1 MKKLFI
7 VTVSL
12 VVTIVTLLFFILN
25 STYLFDKILKSIAP
39 KYNISYKSIS
49 GNVIDGIS
57 VEDIR
62 YKENSLIKTLKIK
75 INTYALLRGSITVSK
90 FHIKDLNTTAIGK
103 LADDFASTNS
113 TKDTT
118 KKSQGLP
125 TIPLILEIRDIYIS
139 LLPFRY
145 QTFDIKKEILSIELI
160 RYTPI
165 LGIRIKGLKEI
176 ADTNIGRLKIEG
188 GYNNQDIELNSVEL
202 ADINIDTIMLLGKS
216 TKTKDT
222 NNTQSSSN
230 SNQNSNSPYQNLL
243 PKSLVIDSI
252 KADILPYR
260 YKKLY
265 AKEIL
270 VNGKE
275 LNIDL
280 KSKKI
285 ISGIIVL
292 DLLSNLGRAKF
303 NILEDGGNLRVKELS
318 VTDVYV
324 STILN
329 MLKKNS
335 SDRGNN
341 TAQKTTTETNTTNTK
356 IPFLPPKLGIDS
368 INIELKPDMVEGIK
382 YTQARLNLKDILID
396 FKDKSITGRLFQTKL
411 NSNIAKVD
419 MEASLD
425 RDTLNINNID
435 ISNIDTDAIIKLLD
449 KNSSKTKNSSRK
461 DDEKRVKNSYALPPF
476 APHNISVKSMNIG
489 VKPTKTDIIDIKG
502 LNLFGKDILFDI
514 QKAGFKRGD
523 LNLKIDSNIT
533 KVSIKAKLKRL
544 SLTIPNDGKSKIYI
558 KQSLYDR
565 YNIPLNSKG
574 LGLIGVTGNIDKK
587 SATIKLWTRGKNILK
602 NSDKNSSFNIDIKLS
617 QLLIHYK
624 YKNSQFKIVNKTEL
638 STPYTPKTILTATAT
653 GSTKDINSIR
663 WYGNILIP
671 AIKQLPKDIKSF
683 VTPVKIDFKGTAKK
697 ILAKLHTPKID
708 GSFAS
713 KDMKKGILKIYTPK
727 YIKLSRYLKKLPK
740 KLKTSKVKIKAVI
753 PIDFKNTKDLQ
764 ADIKVISNLANI
776 DSTVAYKEGL
786 KLKSKM
792 TLPKN
797 SLLKS
802 FDKNINFD
810 AITPLDVDI
819 TQTKEKKTDK
829 IYIKVGSR
837 IFKSGISYN
846 IKSGDITGQINLAD
860 TKIDILG
867 NSNKKVYAKL
877 KSKSLQ
883 ELIKSVSKVYKIKNP
898 PSIGG
903 DLAVNIEMDRES
915 NTTTLKLD
923 SKKLVTDTKG
933 SSKPIKDIHLSLG
946 FDGSRGLLLI
956 KNYSAILSDIKIFA
970 NKESKI
976 AIGKERVDIKE
987 FWINDTLKING
998 EYDIKNAK
1006 GIIYAKSNKF
1016 HIEHENANID
1026 VSIDSTTKIDKQ
1038 KIDSRG
1044 KVVILG
1050 GKVYYNIS
1058 KKRYAT
1064 DDDIIIVQHMKKKQD
1079 SFFEKN
1085 VQLSYY
1091 IESKK
1096 PLLFK
1101 QKNVNIKLK
1110 PQLSIIKSY
1119 LSPLQMTGSIDL
1131 LKGGYYKF
1139 ENKKFVLKKSAI
1151 YFTGNPTA
1159 PMLNIRLEYRRYGT
1173 VIWITVSGLA
1183 TEPALNFSS
1192 SPSMTRDQILSFI
1205 LFDNKNSSSNSE
1217 NMLSMVGSGLA
1228 KSILGNLGL
1237 KVDTLVLSQN
1247 GFEIGKKISDKIS
1260 VIYDQE
1266 DESKIIIRIEH
1277 SSKVETDISV
1287 GQDSQ
1292 SVDII
1297 YRREF

>member
-12 VVTIVTLLFFILN
+12 LITIVTLLFFTLN

-90 FHIKDLNTTAIGK
+90 FHIKDLNTTAIEK
-103 LADDFASTNS
+103 LANDFASTNS
-113 TKDTT
+113 TKDTG
-118 KKSQGLP
+118 KNSQGLP
-125 TIPLILEIRDIYIS
+125 TIPLILEIRDVYIS
-139 LLPFRY
+139 LLPFKY

-202 ADINIDTIMLLGKS
+202 ADINIDTIMLLSKS

-222 NNTQSSSN
+222 SN
-230 SNQNSNSPYQNLL
+230 SNQNSNNPYQNLL

-252 KADILPYR
+252 KAYILPYR

-270 VNGKE
+270 VDGKE

-292 DLLSNLGRAKF
+292 DLLTNLGRAKF
-303 NILEDGGNLRVKELS
+303 NISEDSGNLRVKELS

-335 SDRGNN
+335 SDTGNN
-341 TAQKTTTETNTTNTK
+341 TAKEIKTETNTTNTK

-368 INIELKPDMVEGIK
+368 IKIELKPDMVEGIK
-382 YTQARLNLKDILID
+382 YTQAKLNLKDILID

-411 NSNIAKVD
+411 DSNIAKVD
-419 MEASLD
+419 MEASLNK
-425 RDTLNINNID
+425 DTLNINNIN
-435 ISNIDTDAIIKLLD
+435 ISNIDTDAIMKLLD
-449 KNSSKTKNSSRK
+449 KNSSKTQSNATKG
-461 DDEKRVKNSYALPPF
+461 DEKRVKNSYTLPPF

-489 VKPTKTDIIDIKG
+489 VKPTKKDIIDIQD
-502 LNLFGKDILFDI
+502 LNLFGKNILFDI

-533 KVSIKAKLKRL
+533 KASIKAKLKRFGI
-544 SLTIPNDGKSKIYI
+544 TIPNDGKSKIYI

-565 YNIPLNSKG
+565 YNIPLNSKE

-624 YKNSQFKIVNKTEL
+624 YKNSQFKIANKTEL
-638 STPYTPKTILTATAT
+638 STPYTPKTVFTATAT
-653 GSTKDINSIR
+653 GSTKDINSIK
-663 WYGNILIP
+663 WYGRVLIP
-671 AIKQLPKDIKSF
+671 TIKQLPKDIKAF
-683 VTPVKIDFKGTAKK
+683 VTPVKIDFKGTAKT

-727 YIKLSRYLKKLPK
+727 YIKLSKYLKKLPK
-740 KLKTSKVKIKAVI
+740 KLKTSKAKIKAVI
-753 PIDFKNTKDLQ
+753 PIDFKNTKNLQ

-792 TLPKN
+792 TLSKN

-802 FDKNINFD
+802 YKNINFN

-846 IKSGDITGQINLAD
+846 IKSGDITGKMNLAD
-860 TKIDILG
+860 TKIDISG

-883 ELIKSVSKVYKIKNP
+883 ELIKNVSKVYKIKNY
-898 PSIGG
+898 PSIEG
-903 DLAVNIEMDRES
+903 DLAVNIEIDREN
-915 NTTTLKLD
+915 NTTTLKIN
-923 SKKLVTDTKG
+923 SKKLVTDTKS

-946 FDGSRGLLLI
+946 FNGSRGLLLI
-956 KNYSAILSDIKIFA
+956 KNYGATISDIKIFA
-970 NKESKI
+970 NKESKV

-998 EYDIKNAK
+998 EYNIKKAK

-1026 VSIDSTTKIDKQ
+1026 VFIDSTTKIDKQ
-1038 KIDSRG
+1038 KIDSKG
-1044 KVVILG
+1044 KVTILG

-1091 IESKK
+1091 IDSKK

-1159 PMLNIRLEYRRYGT
+1159 PMLNIRLEYKRYGT
-1173 VIWITVSGLA
+1173 IIWITVSGLA